1 MSPRRRRISL
11 TRIVA
16 SGAAIA
22 AGTYAAYV
30 ATTWLRFGGASA
42 SRDADEA
49 DDLLDRFMPDYDV
62 VERHHIAVD
71 APAGITLEVARS
83 LDVNGAP
90 VVRAVFKARELLMGS
105 TDPAPEPSN
114 GLVED
119 MRALGWG
126 VLAEHAGREIVMG
139 AVTRPWEANPVFRT
153 LEPDAFLSF
162 DEPDYVK
169 IAWTL
174 RADPVDDTASIF
186 RTETRAM
193 ATDDGAYEKFRLYW
207 SLLSPGIVLI
217 RWAMLSPLKADAER
231 LARAAI
237 AR

>member
-1 MSPRRRRISL
+1 MSARRNRTGL

-30 ATTWLRFGGASA
+30 ATTWLRFGRTSPPRN
-42 SRDADEA
+42 SDEA

-71 APAGITLEVARS
+71 APASITLEAARS
-83 LDVNGAP
+83 LDVSGAP
-90 VVRAVFKARELLMGS
+90 VVRAVFKARELIMGS
-105 TDPAPEPSN
+105 TDGASQPSN
-114 GLVED
+114 GLVDD
-119 MRALGWG
+119 MQALGWG
-126 VLAEHAGREIVMG
+126 VLAERPGREIVMG
-139 AVTRPWEANPVFRT
+139 AVTRPWEANPIFRT
-153 LEPDAFLSF
+153 LEPDAFLAF

-186 RTETRAM
+186 RTETRAV
-193 ATDDGAYEKFRLYW
+193 ATDDGAHDKFRLYW
-207 SLLSPGIVLI
+207 SLLSPGIILI
-217 RWAMLSPLKADAER
+217 RWAMLSPLKTDAER